1 MGITGT
7 FESPVL
13 VKGCQ
18 HAGLAQ
24 VWWDYGAGEAP
35 CLVYRNLPMTGAI
48 VLSQKVV
55 IVTCKSCLDHV
66 DKILKEV
73 SRTNSQ

>member
-1 MGITGT
+1 MGITGNH
-7 FESPVL
+7 EAPVV

-24 VWWDYGAGEAP
+24 VWWDYGPGEAP
-35 CLVYRNLPMTGAI
+35 CLVYRGLPMAGAMG
-48 VLSQKVV
+48 LAQKVV

-66 DKILKEV
+66 NEIIKEV